1 MAPTKTSKKDS
12 DRDKPKA
19 KDKEPKPKQKAS
31 NNKGLIVRPH
41 QTTDYKEFANVV
53 INSTAL
59 EDNELVNGGFVK
71 LSFGLRELI
80 MLIEVNDE
88 IDDDIILINQYYIDL
103 YGILLGERAML
114 SKFSGILEYAKS
126 IDIETI
132 RDINYDD
139 VINVGIVYPGLNC
152 NDWYIR
158 GINMDI
164 VNGMKNMG
172 LTDKEEVVGYLVH
185 PKNTKISI
193 KKVDLIPPIFKKFP
207 IEEIGGNDKS
217 IQQLMKTIRIPIE
230 KMELFQSY
238 GITPPRGIIIHGNSG
253 VGKSMILRS
262 ISCELRGCHI
272 VRIDGGSLV
281 SKYMGEGEERLVGYF
296 KEAMRFQPSIVI
308 VDEIDRVLPSQSK
321 DDSSE
326 VDGRIVGVFNRIMD
340 ELVGR
345 VVVVG
350 ATNTLLGVD
359 ISVRRPGRFDVEIE
373 VGVPDIE
380 GRASI
385 LEKMMQKM
393 NNGGKSSVTK
403 QDIQIVAEKTHG
415 YVGGDL
421 FCLVREAVMKA
432 VGRNGDLVG
441 VEDLVGAMGEIRP
454 SAMREVVLEM
464 PKVKWDDIG
473 GQKELKRK
481 LYEMVELPLRES
493 DKFKKMGI
501 KAPRGV
507 LLYGPPG
514 CSKTMAAK
522 ALATESGLNFL
533 AIKGPELFD
542 KYVGESERKIRAVFA
557 KARASAPSI
566 VFVDEIDAIAVGR
579 DGGESSSVGK
589 QMLNT
594 LLNEMD
600 GVEELVGVIVVGATN
615 RPASIDSALLRPGR
629 LDRHVFVGPPDDSG
643 RSEIFAKAISKFG
656 CEEAIVD
663 WLVAE
668 TNGFSGSECVLV
680 CQEAGL
686 KAISDGRDVVIKQDF
701 KDVLNSMVSGITEEM
716 LEYFKEWG
724 SR

>member
-1 MAPTKTSKKDS
+1 MAPTKTTKKGS
-12 DRDKPKA
+12 DKDKPKD
-19 KDKEPKPKQKAS
+19 KDKEPKQKQKPS
-31 NNKGLIVRPH
+31 TNTGLIVRPNP
-41 QTTDYKEFANVV
+41 TVDYRQFANVV
-53 INSTAL
+53 VNSTTLA
-59 EDNELVNGGFVK
+59 DTELTNGGFVK
-71 LSFGLRELI
+71 LNFGLRELVMI
-80 MLIEVNDE
+80 IETNDE
-88 IDDDIILINQYYIDL
+88 IDDDIILINQAYLDL
-103 YGILLGERAML
+103 YGILLGERVTL
-114 SKFSGILEYAKS
+114 STFNGPLEYAKS
-126 IDIETI
+126 VDIDTVG
-132 RDINYDD
+132 DISSDD
-139 VINVGIVYPGLNC
+139 IINVGIVYPGLNC
-152 NDWYIR
+152 TNWYMR

-164 VNGMKNMG
+164 VNGMKG
-172 LTDKEEVVGYLVH
+172 ITLTDKETTGYLVH
-185 PKNTKISI
+185 PKNTQISI
-193 KKVDLIPPIFKKFP
+193 KKVDQIPSVFKKFP
-207 IEEIGGNDKS
+207 IEEIGGNNKS
-217 IQQLMKTIRIPIE
+217 IEHLMKTINIPIE

-238 GITPPRGIIIHGNSG
+238 GISPPRGIIIHGNSG

-272 VRIDGGSLV
+272 VKIDGGSLV
-281 SKYMGEGEERLVGYF
+281 SKYMGEGEERLVSYF

-308 VDEIDRVLPSQSK
+308 IDEIDRVLPNQSK

-326 VDGRIVGVFNRIMD
+326 VDGRIVGVCNRIMD
-340 ELVGR
+340 ELVGK
-345 VVVVG
+345 VVVVS
-350 ATNTLLGVD
+350 ASNNLLGVD

-385 LEKMMQKM
+385 LDKMVKKM
-393 NNGGKSSVTK
+393 GSGGKSNVSQEDV
-403 QDIQIVAEKTHG
+403 QLVAEKTHG

-421 FCLVREAVMKA
+421 FCLVREAVMRA
-432 VGRNGDLVG
+432 VRRDGDLVG

-493 DKFKKMGI
+493 DKFKKIGI
-501 KAPRGV
+501 RAPRGV

-629 LDRHVFVGPPDDSG
+629 LDRHVFVGPPDNGG
-643 RSEIFAKAISKFG
+643 RSEIFAKGISKFG
-656 CEEAIVD
+656 CEEGIVD

-668 TNGFSGSECVLV
+668 TDGFSGSECVLV

-686 KAISDGRDVVIKQDF
+686 RAISNGRDVVVKKDF
-701 KDVLNSMVSGITEEM
+701 EGVLDGMVSGITEEM
-716 LEYFKEWG
+716 LEYFREWG